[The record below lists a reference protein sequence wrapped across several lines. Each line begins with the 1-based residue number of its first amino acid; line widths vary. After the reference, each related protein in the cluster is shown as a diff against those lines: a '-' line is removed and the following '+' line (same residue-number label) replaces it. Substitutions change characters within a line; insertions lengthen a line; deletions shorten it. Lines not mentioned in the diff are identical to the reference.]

1 MADKQNNANNPGQ
14 GQPTSPAGQPKPP
27 IGQPTPPAGQPV
39 PPAGQPKPPMGQ
51 PVPPVGQPR
60 PPMGQPMPPVGQPRP
75 PMGQPMPPAG
85 QPKPPMGQPMP
96 PQKPKKKLSR
106 REKKEL
112 LKQQLAYEKQL
123 IKEEKIPLRNQYR
136 PRGFFWRTFAVSLS
150 FIFGIFAALGG
161 VVGAM
166 AILLTGP
173 SRDMLEYF
181 NLDAERFIS
190 EAYLNKSVFD
200 IADDVLTDINQLGDP
215 ANLTLDTFAKY
226 SPLVDT
232 YINDFLLTNLESI
245 GVTLDIGE
253 LKQQTLDNLAKY
265 ARDNF
270 LPQIT
275 LGPVLELDKEVS
287 LQKINDNAFL
297 YALAYGKYG
306 VDYTLEPDTAE
317 GADPSAMKIKMLGDS
332 QPTNIL
338 DIIPTLAEEPAHNE
352 DGSERSAMDFIYEIE
367 LGSLLGLDIR
377 LPEEIDDSSIM
388 DGGEIGQSNVM
399 FYALCYGTEGVDYV
413 FDDEG
418 ILQMISDKTPAN
430 LNTLIND
437 TNGYVNALPLGEMLG
452 LNTQKAL
459 EHKAENEEDV
469 AAIYAICYGKEG
481 VDYEIVETGGRL
493 RIQEIEGGKPF
504 LLAGDFIDEP
514 NAVIDS
520 LEIEALMGINADSDA
535 AVRYIAY
542 GNEMKKA
549 NRDVDDEGNPILK
562 DEYGYLVD
570 EDGNYLTEF
579 VKNADGTD
587 SSVLQY
593 AGGGRYV
600 IKTDNSDPENP
611 VSTIVMLPDP
621 NDPDGKPYPKKTVG
635 SLSDEDANLLEGMV
649 LGSVLEIDETSS
661 GIMKAIKDWTIDDL
675 QDQEKIES
683 LILGDVLDLDRDAE
697 LKPDDTSNVMW
708 AMKDWSIKDLQDQD
722 KIESL
727 KLNDLLGITAESS
740 GILQAMKDWSIKD
753 LENQNRIERLKIG
766 TIIELGEEPSG
777 ILKAISGWRI
787 YDLKNQEKID
797 SLTLA
802 DVIDIDPESPDT
814 PEILKALHDMTLGE
828 ISTGIDTLTLEDVLG
843 AEAFESGNLILNTL
857 RYKQIN
863 ELGDAIDALTLE
875 DVFGNEMWS
884 YAKDYTEDMR
894 PVQKVEFSALTVRYY
909 HEEADGR
916 QTAVTEGWY
925 TGDAETGY
933 HKIAEGQEVIA
944 ERYIENKIY
953 LSYTPVY
960 YEVNYDDLDDE
971 SHIYS
976 GSVSTDENGD
986 FYYTKTDEA
995 GNEVRV
1001 DLEKKDTYARLD
1013 QGELPEKYRVYTED
1027 GDGETKYYYIEKVP
1041 VSLRYAADESGDT
1054 YGKEDVKVGYTE
1066 TDTGEEV
1073 TAYHAGVWYL
1083 LLGEGTDGAET
1094 KITELGTHVT
1104 AVAAKINDLTLNEMY
1119 VHELIESEPSQD
1131 ISALLEAHP
1140 IQELNGKTDL
1150 GELTINEVILLVQT
1164 IAGSLH

>member
-1 MADKQNNANNPGQ
+1 MADQKNIENNPAQ
-14 GQPTSPAGQPKPP
+14 
-27 IGQPTPPAGQPV
+27 
-39 PPAGQPKPPMGQ
+39 
-51 PVPPVGQPR
+51 
-60 PPMGQPMPPVGQPRP
+60 
-75 PMGQPMPPAG
+75 GQPMPPAG
-85 QPKPPMGQPMP
+85 QPTPPVGQPMP
-96 PQKPKKKLSR
+96 PMGRPMPPVRQPMPPQRPKKKLSR

-112 LKQQLAYEKQL
+112 LKRQIAYEKQL

-150 FIFGIFAALGG
+150 FIVGIFAAFGG
-161 VVGAM
+161 VLGAM
-166 AILLTGP
+166 GILLVGP
-173 SRDMLEYF
+173 SKDTLEYF
-181 NLDAERFIS
+181 NFDAGEFIS
-190 EAYLNKSVFD
+190 EAYLNKNVFD
-200 IADDVLTDINQLGDP
+200 IADDVLNDINQLGDP
-215 ANLTLDTFAKY
+215 ANLTLETFAKY

-232 YINDFLLTNLESI
+232 YINDFLLANLESI

-253 LKQQTLDNLAKY
+253 LKQQTFSSLAKY
-265 ARDNF
+265 ARDNY
-270 LPQIT
+270 LPQIE
-275 LGPVLELDKEVS
+275 LGPVLELDQDVS

-306 VDYTLEPDTAE
+306 VDYELIPDTREGAEPDTMTVGMRE
-317 GADPSAMKIKMLGDS
+317 GSK
-332 QPTNIL
+332 PTNIL

-352 DGSERSAMDFIYEIE
+352 DGSERTAMDFIYEIE

-377 LPEEIDDSSIM
+377 LPEEVDDNSVV
-388 DGGEIGQSNVM
+388 DGGEISQNNVM

-469 AAIYAICYGKEG
+469 AAIYAICYGTEG

-504 LLAGDFIDEP
+504 LLAGDFINEP

-520 LEIEALMGINADSDA
+520 LQVEALMGINAESDA

-542 GNEMKKA
+542 GNEMKKTD
-549 NRDVDDEGNPILK
+549 RDVDDEGNPILH
-562 DEYGYLVD
+562 DEDGYLVD

-587 SSVLQY
+587 STAKQY

-600 IKTDNSDPENP
+600 IKADKSDPEKL
-611 VSTIVMLPDP
+611 VIVMLPDP
-621 NDPDGKPYPKKTVG
+621 NDPDGKLYPKKTVG
-635 SLSDEDANLLEGMV
+635 DLTAEDSGILEGMR
-649 LGSVLEIDETSS
+649 LGSVLEIDENSS
-661 GIMKAIKDWTIDDL
+661 GIMKAMQDWTIDDL

-683 LILGDVLDLDRDAE
+683 LVLGDVLDLDRTAE
-697 LKPDDTSNVMW
+697 EQPEDTSNIMW
-708 AMKDWSIKDLQDQD
+708 AMRDWTIKDLQNQD

-727 KLNDLLGITAESS
+727 KLNQFLDITAESS
-740 GILQAMKDWSIKD
+740 GILQAMQSWSIKD
-753 LENQNRIERLKIG
+753 LENQNRIERLRIG

-777 ILKAISGWRI
+777 ILKAMADWRI
-787 YDLKNQEKID
+787 CDLNNQEKID

-802 DVIDIDPESPDT
+802 DVISIDLDSPDT
-814 PEILKALHDMTLGE
+814 PQILKAMHDMTLGE

-843 AEAFESGNLILNTL
+843 VEAFEGGNLILNTL

-863 ELGDAIDALTLE
+863 ELGDAIDKLTLE
-875 DVFGNEMWS
+875 DVFGDEMWS
-884 YAKDYTEDMR
+884 YAKNYSESMR
-894 PVQKVEFSALTVRYY
+894 PTEKVNSGALTVHYY
-909 HEEADGR
+909 HEE
-916 QTAVTEGWY
+916 TEVTEGWY
-925 TGDAETGY
+925 TGDAETGFT
-933 HKIAEGQEVIA
+933 KIPEGQDVVA
-944 ERYIENKIY
+944 QRYIENKIY
-953 LSYTPVY
+953 LNYAPTY

-971 SHIYS
+971 SHPYLGDLGDIQE
-976 GSVSTDENGD
+976 DRNG
-986 FYYTKTDEA
+986 FYYTYTDETGA
-995 GNEVRV
+995 EVRV
-1001 DLEKKDTYARLD
+1001 DLEKKDKYTRVD
-1013 QGELPEKYRVYTED
+1013 GGDLPEKYRVQTEED
-1027 GDGETKYYYIEKVP
+1027 GGETKYYYIEKVP
-1041 VSLRYAADESGDT
+1041 VTQRYAAADGTT
-1054 YGKEDVKVGYTE
+1054 YGKEEVKVRYTE
-1066 TDTGEEV
+1066 TATGEEV

-1083 LLGEGTDGAET
+1083 LLGEGTDGAAT

-1104 AVAAKINDLTLNEMY
+1104 AVAAEINKLTLDEMY
-1119 VHELIESEPSQD
+1119 IHELIESNPSQD

-1150 GELTINEVILLVQT
+1150 GELTVNEVILLVQT